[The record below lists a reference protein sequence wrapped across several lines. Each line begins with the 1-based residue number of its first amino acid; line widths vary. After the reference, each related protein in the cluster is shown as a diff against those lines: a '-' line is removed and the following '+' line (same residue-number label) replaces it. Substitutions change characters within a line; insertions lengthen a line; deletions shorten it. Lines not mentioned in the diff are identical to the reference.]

1 MRFFTILT
9 AFALTAATT
18 TFAADSAPQLASRAG
33 TGLPPNNHMRMH
45 RRVIKASEQQQQ
57 QERAAASPL
66 QRSPV
71 AVAAARRPAA
81 AFLSKT
87 RRQTQDQLD
96 AAAKLKAENEVFHQ
110 QNAAWQAAAV
120 ESLKQGKTP
129 LDFDAFVASQGGTT
143 SPGDDDDDDDD
154 DEDIN
159 LDDDII
165 DDEDH
170 DGEDDDDEDVT
181 PSADDAD
188 VSVSAKNPNNGPTS
202 ETQTEPGSKPAA
214 VAPPKKAAGKKQKD
228 DDKDG
233 KPKPKED
240 DDNSGSGSG
249 ASLSGEGTWYNMAGG
264 YTACGQMYSDNDM
277 VVALSH
283 SLFDTKTP
291 NGNPNNN
298 AFCGKKLRATYKGK
312 SVVVTAV
319 DRCAGCA
326 YGDLDFTPTAFSKL
340 ADMGVGRLQGI
351 TWQWL

>member
-66 QRSPV
+66 QRSP
-71 AVAAARRPAA
+71 
-81 AFLSKT
+81 
-87 RRQTQDQLD
+87 TQDQLD

-143 SPGDDDDDDDD
+143 SPGDDEDEDDD

-188 VSVSAKNPNNGPTS
+188 VS
-202 ETQTEPGSKPAA
+202 
-214 VAPPKKAAGKKQKD
+214 
-228 DDKDG
+228 
-233 KPKPKED
+233 ED